1 MNDLTTA
8 NYKSLSFDCYGTLID
23 WENGILDFIRPLL
36 ESYDVHVIDEW
47 ILEFFAEHEPVFQA
61 QGGSYRSVLS
71 NILAAL
77 GTRLAFSPD
86 ANSLAAFADSM
97 EQWQPFPDSVDALAS
112 LRKNFELVAL
122 SNIDDDLFAA
132 SAKQLNDPFS
142 HIITAEQVGA
152 YKPDRQ
158 MFDALLKRAKG
169 PILHVAQ
176 SRYHDILPATQLG
189 LDTVWINRPNLGAA
203 KVVDANPTW
212 TFDSMAEFAA
222 AWA

>member
-23 WENGILDFIRPLL
+23 WENGILDFVRPLL

-47 ILEFFAEHEPVFQA
+47 ILEFFAEHEPVIQA

-71 NILAAL
+71 KILAAL

-132 SAKQLNDPFS
+132 IRNGTSYNEGEYGAKSTMTAILGRMATYSGKPLEWDKAINSEISIMPKEFS
-142 HIITAEQVGA
+142 WTAL
-152 YKPDRQ
+152 PPT
-158 MFDALLKRAKG
+158 G
-169 PILHVAQ
+169 PNADGEYPIP
-176 SRYHDILPATQLG
+176 LPGVTE
-189 LDTVWINRPNLGAA
+189 
-203 KVVDANPTW
+203 VV
-212 TFDSMAEFAA
+212 
-222 AWA
+222 

>member
-47 ILEFFAEHEPVFQA
+47 ILEFFAEHEPVIQA

-71 NILAAL
+71 KILAAL

>member
-23 WENGILDFIRPLL
+23 WENGILDFVRPLL

-47 ILEFFAEHEPVFQA
+47 ILEFFAEHEPVIQA

-71 NILAAL
+71 KILAAL

-132 SAKQLNDPFS
+132 SAKQLNNPFS

>member
-47 ILEFFAEHEPVFQA
+47 ILEFFAEHEPVIQA

-71 NILAAL
+71 KILAAL

-97 EQWQPFPDSVDALAS
+97 EQWQPFPDSVDALVS

-132 SAKQLNDPFS
+132 SAKQLNNPFC

>member
-1 MNDLTTA
+1 MNDLDTA

-47 ILEFFAEHEPVFQA
+47 ILEFFAEHEPVIQA

-71 NILAAL
+71 KILAAL

-132 SAKQLNDPFS
+132 SAKQLNNPFS

-169 PILHVAQ
+169 PILQ
-176 SRYHDILPATQLG
+176 DRKS
-189 LDTVWINRPNLGAA
+189 
-203 KVVDANPTW
+203 VV
-212 TFDSMAEFAA
+212 
-222 AWA
+222 

>member
-47 ILEFFAEHEPVFQA
+47 ILEFFAEHEPVIQA

>member
-1 MNDLTTA
+1 MNDLDTA

-23 WENGILDFIRPLL
+23 WENGILGFLQPLL

-47 ILEFFAEHEPVFQA
+47 LLEFFAEHEPVIQA
-61 QGGSYRSVLS
+61 QGGSYRNVLS
-71 NILAAL
+71 SILTAL

-86 ANSLAAFADSM
+86 AKTLAAFADSM
-97 EQWQPFPDSVDALAS
+97 THWQPFPDSVDALAS

-122 SNIDDDLFAA
+122 SNVDDDLFAA
-132 SAKQLNDPFS
+132 SAEQLDNPFS
-142 HIITAEQVGA
+142 HIVTAGQVGA
-152 YKPDRQ
+152 YKPDKQ

-176 SRYHDILPATQLG
+176 SRFHDIVPATQLG

-203 KVVDANPTW
+203 KAVDANPTW

-222 AWA
+222 AWV

>member
-47 ILEFFAEHEPVFQA
+47 ILEFFAEHEPVIQA

-71 NILAAL
+71 KILAAL

-132 SAKQLNDPFS
+132 SAKQLNNPFS